1 MAGAGGGLPF
11 SPVPRRLARRRGGGR
26 ARTRD
31 GGFRCLPQTR
41 LLAGARSQGC
51 PARAAARRREPPEE
65 PETEMRAERRCEGAR
80 PCAVWAAAAFA
91 RGGPLLSTGREWGF
105 EEGST

>member
-11 SPVPRRLARRRGGGR
+11 SPMSRRLARRRGGGR

-31 GGFRCLPQTR
+31 GGFDVSLRPA

-51 PARAAARRREPPEE
+51 PARAAAGRQEPPEE
-65 PETEMRAERRCEGAR
+65 PVTEMRAEET
-80 PCAVWAAAAFA
+80 
-91 RGGPLLSTGREWGF
+91 L
-105 EEGST
+105 